1 MWKSKLDQPT
11 PKEMFFFNVYYY
23 SRYLTT
29 LTCGSKE
36 WPPKSELQRRRKL
49 YVQARKIKW
58 KWNLKLLPE
67 RNLPSP
73 KSEQIQCRRTC
84 SGPPRSINSTCGILP
99 TLLNPIFYECVIS
112 AIFVNF
118 LTSSRMFENYFF
130 LLDYVKMTRTIST
143 ASDSIW
149 YSIHLIK
156 RPFLICRVCMWF
168 FFTIDLH
175 DVTKKSLTMHG
186 GINEY
191 DNKSN

>member
-1 MWKSKLDQPT
+1 MKHVHCEKAWQVFWQLVNPT
-11 PKEMFFFNVYYY
+11 WRQVMPRSFNVKIQTWPTDSERNVFFNVYYY

-49 YVQARKIKW
+49 YVQAQKIKW

-130 LLDYVKMTRTIST
+130 
-143 ASDSIW
+143 
-149 YSIHLIK
+149 
-156 RPFLICRVCMWF
+156 C
-168 FFTIDLH
+168 
-175 DVTKKSLTMHG
+175 
-186 GINEY
+186 
-191 DNKSN
+191 